1 MSVLI
6 GLIVAAVSTAM
17 AVVVGR
23 ALPRMRE
30 RGAILTIFLITLF
43 VPGTAMGVGMFLY
56 YRSILDLRL
65 GLWSL
70 LLGHLAWA
78 FPFALLS
85 VLVVASRFDQRLLSA
100 AADLGATPWQ
110 RFWQIELPLLR
121 PGIVGGAIFAFL
133 LSFNELPRSSYL
145 RGVTTTLPLF
155 EWAQATT
162 QTSNIPFLFAL
173 SSVTLAVSLPLISV
187 TTWIL
192 SAAPV
197 TVSREEG
204 RLSRDLFRS
213 VEVAMMQRISNI
225 IVAPTSAVIPEGS
238 KGGETSTTSAP
249 MISRPSSPLRRICA
263 SKVEN
268 PPTSGVP
275 VPGAYAG
282 SRPSISKVR

>member
-6 GLIVAAVSTAM
+6 GLAVAVASTALS
-17 AVVVGR
+17 VVVGR

-30 RGAILTIFLITLF
+30 RRRNPDHFPDDALCSRNGDGRWHVSLLPVDPRF
-43 VPGTAMGVGMFLY
+43 
-56 YRSILDLRL
+56 RL

-70 LLGHLAWA
+70 LLGHFAWA

-121 PGIVGGAIFAFL
+121 PGIVGAAIFAFL

-192 SAAPV
+192 
-197 TVSREEG
+197 
-204 RLSRDLFRS
+204 FR
-213 VEVAMMQRISNI
+213 R
-225 IVAPTSAVIPEGS
+225 
-238 KGGETSTTSAP
+238 
-249 MISRPSSPLRRICA
+249 A
-263 SKVEN
+263 SD
-268 PPTSGVP
+268 
-275 VPGAYAG
+275 
-282 SRPSISKVR
+282 R

>member
-1 MSVLI
+1 MSGVKTLSLSVRNPDARGAAVSRRLLGLERTAIAVPGLVVVALTYVPLVGLALLSFSDRPMSGLPYPLTLRWYQRLIADPHWIQPIEMSVLI

-17 AVVVGR
+17 AVMVGR

-121 PGIVGGAIFAFL
+121 PGIVGGGIFAFL

-192 SAAPV
+192 
-197 TVSREEG
+197 
-204 RLSRDLFRS
+204 FRH
-213 VEVAMMQRISNI
+213 
-225 IVAPTSAVIPEGS
+225 
-238 KGGETSTTSAP
+238 
-249 MISRPSSPLRRICA
+249 A
-263 SKVEN
+263 SD
-268 PPTSGVP
+268 
-275 VPGAYAG
+275 
-282 SRPSISKVR
+282 R

>member
-1 MSVLI
+1 MSGVNTLSLPVRVPEEPRGAAVSRRSLGFERIAIAVPGLVVVALTYVPLVGLALLSFSDRPMSGLPYPLTLRWYQRLIADPHWIQPIEMSVLI

-17 AVVVGR
+17 AVMVGR

-100 AADLGATPWQ
+100 ASDLGATPWQ

-121 PGIVGGAIFAFL
+121 PGIVGGGIFAFL

-192 SAAPV
+192 
-197 TVSREEG
+197 
-204 RLSRDLFRS
+204 FR
-213 VEVAMMQRISNI
+213 R
-225 IVAPTSAVIPEGS
+225 
-238 KGGETSTTSAP
+238 
-249 MISRPSSPLRRICA
+249 A
-263 SKVEN
+263 SD
-268 PPTSGVP
+268 
-275 VPGAYAG
+275 
-282 SRPSISKVR
+282 R

>member
-1 MSVLI
+1 MNSVKTFSLPARAQETRRDGVSRRLLGLERTAIAAPGLVVVALTYVPLVGLILLSFSDRPMSGLPYPLTLRWYERLVADTRWIPPIEMSVLI
-6 GLIVAAVSTAM
+6 GLAVAVASTALS
-17 AVVVGR
+17 VVVGR

-30 RGAILTIFLITLF
+30 RGAILTIFLMTLF

-56 YRSILDLRL
+56 YRSILDFRL

-70 LLGHLAWA
+70 LLGHFAWA

-85 VLVVASRFDQRLLSA
+85 VLVVASCFDQRLLSA

-121 PGIVGGAIFAFL
+121 PGIVGAAIFAFL

-192 SAAPV
+192 
-197 TVSREEG
+197 
-204 RLSRDLFRS
+204 FR
-213 VEVAMMQRISNI
+213 R
-225 IVAPTSAVIPEGS
+225 
-238 KGGETSTTSAP
+238 
-249 MISRPSSPLRRICA
+249 A
-263 SKVEN
+263 SD
-268 PPTSGVP
+268 
-275 VPGAYAG
+275 
-282 SRPSISKVR
+282 R